1 MRVDRTPGDARGC
14 FVVGTSGLSEAAA
27 FGKLSSGLGV
37 RAKTNREVDAMGIDA
52 VRVVSVPVSDQERA
66 LEFYVEK
73 LGFELIRDDDSVPGI
88 RWVQVAPRGASTA
101 LTLVTWFDSM
111 PPGSL
116 RGLVLGC
123 EDLDGTYEHLVAGG
137 VSVDRELAEQPWGK
151 EAVIRD
157 PDGNRLVL
165 QQS

>member
-1 MRVDRTPGDARGC
+1 
-14 FVVGTSGLSEAAA
+14 
-27 FGKLSSGLGV
+27 
-37 RAKTNREVDAMGIDA
+37 MGIGA

-66 LEFYVEK
+66 REFYVEE

-123 EDLDGTYEHLVAGG
+123 DDLDRTYEQLVADG
-137 VSVDRELAEQPWGK
+137 VPVDRELAEQPWGK